1 MHMYIVNEILRV
13 SINNIYDRHTSNSLL
28 VVLLVIVVL
37 SLQELPSENIVS
49 ISGLELDDVRRGLP

>member
-1 MHMYIVNEILRV
+1 MYIVNEILRV